1 MEKVSN
7 YAVLSVGQCG
17 ADEPQIRALLK
28 KVQVSRVDQAHS
40 SAEALRFIQQQHYH
54 LILINRVLDV
64 TGESGHSLLSRIVEV
79 RPEQAVMLVSN
90 YPEAHQEAVALG
102 GLYGF
107 GKSELSSPTTAEK
120 IRKAL
125 VGGRE

>member
-17 ADEPQIRALLK
+17 ADEPQIRALLRK
-28 KVQVSRVDQAHS
+28 LEVSKVDQAHS
-40 SAEALRFIQQQHYH
+40 SAEALQLSQKYQYD
-54 LILINRVLDV
+54 LILINRVLDA
-64 TGESGHSLLSRIVEV
+64 TGESGHVLLSNILKAL
-79 RPEQAVMLVSN
+79 PKQAVMLVSN

-107 GKSELSSPTTAEK
+107 GKSELGSPATATK
-120 IRKAL
+120 IQRAL
-125 VGGRE
+125 SAVNE